1 MRHLF
6 TTFALLLLSISS
18 TNAWSQTGEEI
29 NKKCA
34 LCHGVWSQGIIGGL
48 YPRLAGL
55 NKEYLVKAITDY
67 KTGVRQDNS
76 MNIIGGILSMGD
88 QDIEKISQ
96 YLSGIDLSEK
106 APLQIPA
113 LAGNISKGKK
123 LYRSD
128 CKTCHGKKGEGKP
141 KKDSPSLAGQYSGY
155 LAKQITDFRN
165 KVRHHDNDEDDETF
179 DDFSPTQ
186 FQDMLAFISTL
197 DD

>member
-1 MRHLF
+1 MKRLF
-6 TTFALLLLSISS
+6 TLFALLILSMTNS
-18 TNAWSQTGEEI
+18 TVWSQTAEEI
-29 NKKCA
+29 NKRCA
-34 LCHGVWSQGIIGGL
+34 LCHGVWSQGITGGL

-76 MNIIGGILSMGD
+76 MNIIGGILSMGND
-88 QDIEKISQ
+88 EIESISQ
-96 YLSGIDLSEK
+96 YLSGINLQEQ

-113 LAGNISKGKK
+113 MAGNIAAGKK

-128 CKTCHGKKGEGKP
+128 CKICHGKKGEGKP

-155 LAKQITDFRN
+155 LGKQITDF
-165 KVRHHDNDEDDETF
+165 KTKTRHHDNDEDDETF
-179 DDFSPTQ
+179 DDYNPNQLQSL
-186 FQDMLAFISTL
+186 LAFISTL